1 MQFLGACGS
10 ASAHW
15 GNLGMQNS
23 SEFFCMEAY
32 LSTWLHQSRNTYK
45 YIPIWHHMG
54 LDSMPVTRPKDEVAD
69 DPGMP
74 DEIEAEPS
82 KDHRELEEIHLAA
95 IESPNKEA
103 EQAGTVLTDLAIGSE
118 Q

>member
-1 MQFLGACGS
+1 
-10 ASAHW
+10 
-15 GNLGMQNS
+15 
-23 SEFFCMEAY
+23 
-32 LSTWLHQSRNTYK
+32 
-45 YIPIWHHMG
+45 MG

-74 DEIEAEPS
+74 DAIEAEPS